1 MLHRAVAVVVGLIG
15 LFTGLAPALADAQGS
30 KILRVATDTNLPWL
44 DPHMGTA
51 FTLRELSSHVFEG
64 LVTIGEDYG
73 IIAQLAESWQVS
85 ADGLDY
91 TFKLRSGVKFHNGK
105 TMGAEDVKAS
115 IERFVQFGARRGDL
129 GAVKAVTAVD
139 PSTVRLTLKEP
150 QGSFLGAMANP
161 VALLAIMPKE
171 LVEGAKDPLQPPN
184 LVGTGPFRLAA
195 WVRDQQI
202 TLRRFDEY
210 TRDRRM
216 PASGLGGDR
225 TALVDEVH
233 VLSTGES
240 ATRLAGLERGDY
252 DYAMALAPTAYERV
266 RAASGLDAVILK
278 PFTQV
283 ILQLN
288 AGRAP
293 FNQVKARQA
302 VSRGLDMDTV
312 MRGVTGNQPAFFRL
326 QPSFF
331 FPEQQVWHNV
341 MGQEHYNQKNLDLAR
356 RLLKESGYD
365 GKPITLVTN
374 RDIEW
379 LYRAAVPVKPQLEA
393 IGFKVDLAV
402 RDWPGQIAQQKEGNF
417 DMATNGVS
425 TRPEPTGFDYLFRC
439 GASYETYG
447 YCDPEMDKA
456 LATGVKER
464 EPARRAQAYAQA
476 QKEFYE
482 TVPFVKMGDMF
493 QLDGASKAVKG
504 YRVFFLRR
512 FWNVSK

>member
-1 MLHRAVAVVVGLIG
+1 
-15 LFTGLAPALADAQGS
+15 
-30 KILRVATDTNLPWL
+30 
-44 DPHMGTA
+44 
-51 FTLRELSSHVFEG
+51 
-64 LVTIGEDYG
+64 
-73 IIAQLAESWQVS
+73 
-85 ADGLDY
+85 
-91 TFKLRSGVKFHNGK
+91 
-105 TMGAEDVKAS
+105 
-115 IERFVQFGARRGDL
+115 
-129 GAVKAVTAVD
+129 
-139 PSTVRLTLKEP
+139 
-150 QGSFLGAMANP
+150 
-161 VALLAIMPKE
+161 MPKE
-171 LVEGAKDPLQPPN
+171 IVQGAKDPLQPPG
-184 LVGTGPFRLAA
+184 LVGTGPFRLAE

-202 TLRRFDEY
+202 TLKRFDEY

-225 TALVDEVH
+225 TAMVDEVH
-233 VLSTGES
+233 VISTGES
-240 ATRLAGLERGDY
+240 ATRLAGLERGDF

-266 RAASGLDAVILK
+266 RGAAALEAIVLK

-288 AGRAP
+288 ASRAP
-293 FNQVKARQA
+293 FKEVKARQA
-302 VSRGLDMDTV
+302 VSRGLDMEAV
-312 MRGVTGNQPAFFRL
+312 MRAVTGNQPAFYRL

-331 FPEQQVWHNV
+331 FPEQRVWHNTA
-341 MGQEHYNQKNLDLAR
+341 GQELYNGKNVDLAR

-365 GKPITLVTN
+365 GRPLTLVTN

-402 RDWPGQIAQQKEGNF
+402 RDWPGQIAQQKEGSF

-456 LATGVKER
+456 LAAGVRER
-464 EPARRAQAYAQA
+464 EPERRAQAYAQA
-476 QKEFYE
+476 QKQFYE
-482 TVPFVKMGDMF
+482 TVPFVTVGDMF

-504 YRVFFLRR
+504 YRIFFLRR

>member
-1 MLHRAVAVVVGLIG
+1 MLRRVTVAVTLVAAL
-15 LFTGLAPALADAQGS
+15 LTGLAPAVAQP

-73 IIAQLAESWQVS
+73 VIPQLAESWSVGG
-85 ADGLDY
+85 DGLDY
-91 TFKLRSGVKFHNGK
+91 TFKLRPGVKFHNGK
-105 TMGAEDVKAS
+105 TVAAEDVKAS
-115 IERFVQFGARRGDL
+115 IDRFIQFSARRGDL
-129 GAVKAVTAVD
+129 AKVSTVTAVD
-139 PSTVRLTLKEP
+139 PLTVRVTLKEP

-161 VALLAIMPKE
+161 VALLGIMPKD
-171 LVEGAKDPLQPPN
+171 LVTGAKDPLQPPN
-184 LVGTGPFRLAA
+184 LVGTGPFRLAE

-202 TLRRFDEY
+202 TLKRFDDY
-210 TRDRRM
+210 TRDRRTA
-216 PASGLGGDR
+216 ASGLGGDR
-225 TALVDEVH
+225 TAMVDEVH
-233 VLSTGES
+233 IVSTGES
-240 ATRLAGLERGDY
+240 ATRLAGLERGDF

-266 RAASGLDAVILK
+266 RGAAALEAIVLK

-288 AGRAP
+288 ASRAP

-302 VSRGLDMDTV
+302 VSRGLDMDAV
-312 MRGVTGNQPAFFRL
+312 MRAVTGNQPAFYRL

-331 FPEQQVWHNV
+331 FPEQRVWHNTI
-341 MGQEHYNQKNLDLAR
+341 GQELYNGKNVDLAR

-365 GKPITLVTN
+365 GRPLTLVTN

-393 IGFKVDLAV
+393 IGFKVELAV

-456 LATGVKER
+456 LAAGVRER
-464 EPARRAQAYAQA
+464 EPERRAQAYAQA
-476 QKEFYE
+476 QKQFYE
-482 TVPFVKMGDMF
+482 TVPFVKVGDMF
-493 QLDGASKAVKG
+493 QLDGASKALKG